1 VRRELAIIPL
11 VVVSLAG
18 GAVGVSAHGGGAA
31 FTAEQHGQSRIDPRQ
46 LDAMLMTTREPVAH
60 GVGSAASGVVCE
72 AGTHGAKLNPWQC
85 NIRYRSGAVIDY
97 VIEIANS
104 GSFQGSDR
112 TGARRVRGCCVVG
125 VAHPTG

>member
-11 VVVSLAG
+11 VVLSLAG
-18 GAVGVSAHGGGAA
+18 GVVGISAHGGGAA
-31 FTAEQHGQSRIDPRQ
+31 FTAEQHGQTRIEPRQ
-46 LDAMLMTTREPVAH
+46 LDAMLMTTREPVPH

-72 AGTHGAKLNPWQC
+72 AGTKGAKLNPWQC

-104 GSFQGSDR
+104 GSFHGTDR
-112 TGARRVRGCCVVG
+112 TGARTVRGCCVVG